1 MSFLKTT
8 CDRCGEIELPVAR
21 VLLRIDPTTSTRSCV
36 VRCPHCGDRF
46 LKEANEAMVA
56 LLLTVGIEVSM
67 WTGRFGKASDSSE
80 AESHTD
86 GVSSTEPITHDDLVA
101 FRELLRSDNYLLE
114 RFTER

>member
-36 VRCPHCGDRF
+36 VRCPLCGDRF

-67 WTGRFGKASDSSE
+67 WTGRFGSSSESFGAGSDS
-80 AESHTD
+80 D
-86 GVSSTEPITHDDLVA
+86 GVSSTEPITHDDLVE
-101 FRELLRSDNYLLE
+101 FRKLLRSDNYLLE
-114 RFTER
+114 RFTDR